1 MRKKIYDIL
10 EMTNA
15 QDFLSRAFSLFI
27 VSLISINIACIVLE
41 SIPELNAK
49 YRNLFFSIEIISTT
63 IFAIEYI
70 LRLWSCVESNLVT
83 SHSIK
88 TRVRYALSPLAI
100 VDLLAF
106 LPSILQLMFPG
117 IDLRFLRVLRLLRV
131 FKLTRYFSS
140 FELLLNVLH
149 EERKN
154 LAGIFVL
161 LLVILTLAAS
171 ALYLVE
177 RDIQPDK
184 FGSIPQAMWWAIAAL
199 TTVGYGDVYPL
210 SAAGQILGSLVTIVG
225 IGMVAL
231 PSGILASAFSEQT
244 RRKRES
250 LQFAIDG
257 ALEDGIIDSEELKSI
272 QEMGKS
278 MGLSEE
284 QTVDFIKHS
293 RTIFGAAH
301 KKSDGA

>member
-49 YRNLFFSIEIISTT
+49 HRRLFFSIEIVSTT

-210 SAAGQILGSLVTIVG
+210 SPAGQILGSLVTIVG

-250 LQFAIDG
+250 LQFAIDD
-257 ALEDGIIDSEELKSI
+257 ALEDGTIDSEELESI

-293 RTIFGAAH
+293 RTIFVAAH

>member
-1 MRKKIYDIL
+1 MRKKIHDIL

-49 YRNLFFSIEIISTT
+49 YRNLFFSIEIVSTT

-210 SAAGQILGSLVTIVG
+210 SPAGQILGSLVTIVG

-250 LQFAIDG
+250 LQFAIDD
-257 ALEDGIIDSEELKSI
+257 ALEDGTIDSEELKSI

>member
-1 MRKKIYDIL
+1 MRKKIYDVL

-15 QDFLSRAFSLFI
+15 QDFLSRAFSLF
-27 VSLISINIACIVLE
+27 VVVLISINIICIVLE
-41 SIPELNAK
+41 SIPELNEK
-49 YRNLFFSIEIISTT
+49 HRSLFFSIEIISTT
-63 IFAIEYI
+63 IFAVEYV
-70 LRLWSCVESNLVT
+70 LRLWSCVESKIAT
-83 SHSIK
+83 SSPVK
-88 TRVRYALSPLAI
+88 TRIRYALSPLAI

-106 LPSILQLMFPG
+106 LPSILQLLFPG

-210 SAAGQILGSLVTIVG
+210 STAGQLLGSLVTIVG

-231 PSGILASAFSEQT
+231 PSGILASAFSEHQ
-244 RRKRES
+244 RRNREF
-250 LQFAIDG
+250 LQIAIDD
-257 ALEDGIIDSEELKSI
+257 ALADGVMDSAELRAI
-272 QEMGKS
+272 QELGKS
-278 MGLSEE
+278 VGLSEE
-284 QTVDFIKHS
+284 KTIDFIKHA
-293 RTIFGAAH
+293 RKVDGLTH
-301 KKSDGA
+301 HKSDHS

>member
-1 MRKKIYDIL
+1 MRKKIHDIL

-244 RRKRES
+244 RRKREY
-250 LQFAIDG
+250 LQLAIDD
-257 ALEDGIIDSEELKSI
+257 ALEDGTIDSEELKTI

-284 QTVDFIKHS
+284 QTIDFVKHS
-293 RTIFGAAH
+293 RTIFGTAH
-301 KKSDGA
+301 KKSDDA